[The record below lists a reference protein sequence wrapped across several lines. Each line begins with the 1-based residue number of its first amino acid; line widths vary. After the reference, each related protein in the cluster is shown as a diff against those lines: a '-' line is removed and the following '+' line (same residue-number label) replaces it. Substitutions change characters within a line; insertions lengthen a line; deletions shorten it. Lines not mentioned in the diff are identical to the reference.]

1 MVTFVDMLEG
11 YRRFRTTGWA
21 NQRARWEYLK
31 DGQSPRI
38 MVIACSDSRVDPTE
52 IFDTNPG
59 EIFVVRNVAAL
70 VPPFETNPGR
80 HGVSAAVEF
89 AVQILG
95 VEEILVMGHG
105 LCGGCSAALTQDLH
119 GAPPGEGG
127 FIASWISMLDEARA
141 RVVAVHGDDR
151 GRVAGRAME
160 QEAVKVSI
168 ANLRSFPWIAEK
180 EQAGRLA
187 IKGAFF
193 AISDG
198 VLHILDEASGTF
210 APYA

>member
-11 YRRFRTTGWA
+11 YRRFRATGWA
-21 NQRARWEYLK
+21 NQRARWDELK
-31 DGQSPRI
+31 DGQSPRVMI
-38 MVIACSDSRVDPTE
+38 IACSDSRVDPTD

-95 VEEILVMGHG
+95 VQEIVVMGHG

-119 GAPPGEGG
+119 GAPHGQGG
-127 FIASWISMLDEARA
+127 FIASWISMLDDARA

-151 GRVAGRAME
+151 SRIAGRAME

-168 ANLRSFPWIAEK
+168 ANLRTFPWIAEK
-180 EQAGRLA
+180 EKAGRLA
-187 IKGAFF
+187 LKGAFF

-198 VLHILDEASGTF
+198 VLHILDEAQGKFT
-210 APYA
+210 PYE

>member
-1 MVTFVDMLEG
+1 MVTFANMLEG
-11 YRRFRTTGWA
+11 YRRFRQTGWT
-21 NQRARWEYLK
+21 NQRTRWDELR
-31 DGQSPRI
+31 DGQSPRV
-38 MVIACSDSRVDPTE
+38 MVIACSDSRVDPAQ

-89 AVQILG
+89 AVQMLQ

-105 LCGGCSAALTQDLH
+105 LCGGCNAALTQDMH

-127 FIASWISMLDEARA
+127 FIASWISMLDSAREEVIA
-141 RVVAVHGDDR
+141 KHGDDR

-160 QEAVKVSI
+160 QAAVRVSI
-168 ANLRSFPWIAEK
+168 ENLRTFPWIREK
-180 EQAGRLA
+180 EVQGTLRLT
-187 IKGAFF
+187 GAFF

-198 VLHILDEASGTF
+198 VLHILDEESGQF
-210 APYA
+210 LPYE